1 MNQPSLL
8 DTTAAFAMLI
18 DAPPAL
24 SDKARKIEGVLRVKL
39 SDGFGRICEF
49 LDDSDVVADTIGQPG
64 AEAESD
70 TIIALTQV
78 FRSDLG
84 LPTPYIVLGATD
96 DRVLLMACEGAPTGS
111 GAVHLVERG
120 DLGHFTIGT
129 MLSNSRSWPSFVDYF
144 EEVLEPIGVG
154 A

>member
-8 DTTAAFAMLI
+8 DTTAAFALLI

-64 AEAESD
+64 AEAEEPHHHCIDAGVSKRPGPAD
-70 TIIALTQV
+70 AIH
-78 FRSDLG
+78 
-84 LPTPYIVLGATD
+84 
-96 DRVLLMACEGAPTGS
+96 RVRCYG
-111 GAVHLVERG
+111 
-120 DLGHFTIGT
+120 
-129 MLSNSRSWPSFVDYF
+129 
-144 EEVLEPIGVG
+144 
-154 A
+154 